1 MVKDTQAFYRRIIM
15 ADIIKKREDSYET
28 GYIGDYMEKIGSQR
42 EDQQESRKGL
52 LKKMEVLGVY
62 GENRDFSGKQWFGRV
77 QLEIKGFWG
86 IWLKI
91 EVFVEKQGFY

>member
-42 EDQQESRKGL
+42 EDQ
-52 LKKMEVLGVY
+52 
-62 GENRDFSGKQWFGRV
+62 
-77 QLEIKGFWG
+77 
-86 IWLKI
+86 
-91 EVFVEKQGFY
+91 